1 MPMPKNQMPGTP
13 EPKAKPLDPPQ
24 LNTKSLIG
32 KRGWTKT
39 GIRKFLGAPYRI
51 ERCHKDNVGDYVV
64 YWYLKTSVVA
74 AESTPEFMAFQ
85 AKRAARSEA
94 AQKGVR
100 TRYEETMDFVDKL
113 DIQVPQL
120 DRETLVGR
128 ACDFYNARANERGPG
143 PASASVD
150 SDPAFLACVM
160 VDYIRQV
167 LTDYEAALHAQF
179 GRVGVEDAVEAIR
192 KKVYAAIAVAYPDL
206 AEECR
211 RMRAGLD
218 IWERCRRSNSPAQ
231 SPGRPTPQV
240 D

>member
-1 MPMPKNQMPGTP
+1 MPKNQMTRTP
-13 EPKAKPLDPPQ
+13 EPKGKPLDPPQ
-24 LNTKSLIG
+24 LKIKSLIG

-39 GIRKFLGAPYRI
+39 GIKKFLGAPYRI
-51 ERCHKDNVGDYVV
+51 EQCHGDHSDYVV

-74 AESTPEFMAFQ
+74 AEATPEFKAFQ

-94 AQKGVR
+94 AGKGVR
-100 TRYEETMDFVDKL
+100 AKYKETMDFVDKL

-120 DRETLVGR
+120 DRETLIRR
-128 ACDFYNARANERGPG
+128 ACEFYNARRSEPAPG
-143 PASASVD
+143 PASASTD
-150 SDPAFLACVM
+150 SDPAFLVRIM

-167 LTDYEAALHAQF
+167 LTDYEAVLHAQF
-179 GRVGVEDAVEAIR
+179 GRVGVEDAVEGIE
-192 KKVYAAIAVAYPDL
+192 KKVYTAIAKAYPDL

-218 IWERCRRSNSPAQ
+218 IWKRCGRSNSPAQ
-231 SPGRPTPQV
+231 DPGRPAPRV

>member
-1 MPMPKNQMPGTP
+1 MLFNIL
-13 EPKAKPLDPPQ
+13 LDPPQ
-24 LNTKSLIG
+24 LNTKALIDV
-32 KRGWTKT
+32 RGWTRT
-39 GIRKFLGAPYRI
+39 GIKKFLGAPYRT
-51 ERCHKDNVGDYVV
+51 ERCHRENEGDYVV

-74 AESTPEFMAFQ
+74 VEATPEFKAFQ

-94 AQKGVR
+94 ARKGVSAK
-100 TRYEETMDFVDKL
+100 YEKTMDFVYKL

-120 DRETLVGR
+120 DRENLVRR
-128 ACDFYNARANERGPG
+128 ACEFYNAHANERGPD
-143 PASASVD
+143 PASAAID
-150 SDPAFLACVM
+150 SDPAFLARIM
-160 VDYIRQV
+160 VDYIRQN

-192 KKVYAAIAVAYPDL
+192 KKVYAAIAEAYPDL
-206 AEECR
+206 ARECS

-231 SPGRPTPQV
+231 SPGRHTPRV